1 MTDTVEAALTFPCG
15 DAKLVGILHLPTAP
29 NRRGVVV
36 VVGAPQYRAG
46 SHRQF
51 VLLAR
56 DLAEAGY
63 AVLRFDYRGMGDSAG
78 DFSGFEA
85 VETDIRAAVDTLCDR
100 VPDVGEV
107 VLWGLCDGA
116 AAIAFYAAGDP
127 RVTGVVLVN
136 PWVRVP
142 ASFAQAQVHHYY
154 LRRLALPSFW
164 RRLIGLEVDFGT
176 SLRSF
181 VGTLVAAVLGRLRGT
196 WSGRAPGRPAVRT
209 PARGGA
215 AGKGRPDVA
224 AVSRPGSRGAERER
238 PHRSGIRGFGAEREV
253 DAAVAAAV
261 PGYGAGAARSQSH
274 LFDAGVAATGPRLD
288 PRLARASVTPAHR
301 PSAVQS

>member
-154 LRRLALPSFW
+154 LRRLASPSFW

-181 VGTLVAAVLGRLRGT
+181 VGTLVTAVLGRLRGP
-196 WSGRAPGRPAVRT
+196 WSGRAPADRRSVR
-209 PARGGA
+209 RRGA
-215 AGKGRPDVA
+215 ALPERVARTLRRYSGRVL
-224 AVSRPGSRGAERER
+224 VVL
-238 PHRSGIRGFGAEREV
+238 SGNDLTAQEFEASV
-253 DAAVAAAV
+253 LN
-261 PGYGAGAARSQSH
+261 ARSMRRWRRRSQVTVRVLPEANHTYSTRAWRQQVH
-274 LFDAGVAATGPRLD
+274 DWTRDWLEPR
-288 PRLARASVTPAHR
+288 
-301 PSAVQS
+301 

>member
-136 PWVRVP
+136 PWVRAP

-154 LRRLALPSFW
+154 LRRLASPSFW

-196 WSGRAPGRPAVRT
+196 GSGRAPADRRSVRRRGAALPERVARTLRRYPGRVLVVLSGNDLTAQEFEASVLNARSMRRWRRRSQVAVRLLPEADHT
-209 PARGGA
+209 Y
-215 AGKGRPDVA
+215 
-224 AVSRPGSRGAERER
+224 SR
-238 PHRSGIRGFGAEREV
+238 
-253 DAAVAAAV
+253 
-261 PGYGAGAARSQSH
+261 
-274 LFDAGVAATGPRLD
+274 
-288 PRLARASVTPAHR
+288 RAWRQKVHDWTRDWIDFS
-301 PSAVQS
+301 